1 MNKRKTVI
9 SFWHLLLGFL
19 IAFVIISIIEQTIKW
34 ELFIAIVIG
43 SGMAEMVRRR
53 KQKKEGTPEVDER
66 VKFLM
71 QKYMN
76 IVFIFALIVLNG
88 YLLINQYLGN
98 TTIPIN
104 QLFIFNLLVLFALST
119 TAIIAKR

>member
-1 MNKRKTVI
+1 M
-9 SFWHLLLGFL
+9 
-19 IAFVIISIIEQTIKW
+19 
-34 ELFIAIVIG
+34 
-43 SGMAEMVRRR
+43 
-53 KQKKEGTPEVDER
+53 DER

-76 IVFIFALIVLNG
+76 IIFIFAFVALTG
-88 YLLINQYLGN
+88 YLLINKYLGY

-104 QLFIFNLLVLFALST
+104 QLFIFNLLVLFALSI